1 MKDLSLTQI
10 IEKLQEWAID
20 VNSDINSD
28 WISDEV
34 RRKSQSELQL
44 LLIAKANL
52 EMLASNPNSQSFLS
66 SIKK

>member
-44 LLIAKANL
+44 LLMAKANL
-52 EMLASNPNSQSFLS
+52 EMLASNPNSQSFSS